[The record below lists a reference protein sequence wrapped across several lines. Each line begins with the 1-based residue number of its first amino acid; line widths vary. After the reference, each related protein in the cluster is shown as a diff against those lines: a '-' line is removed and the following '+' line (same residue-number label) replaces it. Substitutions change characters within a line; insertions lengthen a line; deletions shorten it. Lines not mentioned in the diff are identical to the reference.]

1 MPVRSDSS
9 TFRIACAVSIGLSA
23 IRQELATMSQV
34 EIMDL
39 SPHSEDIGD
48 DHECRGLV
56 IYASQ
61 FSALIADWIQ
71 KNPLEWIHLVTAGS
85 DPLDAVKIPDSLHLS
100 SSGHLWADTVAEHAL
115 AMLLTL
121 SRGMNVSIQAVQ
133 TDQWS
138 REEIIPRLHRIKDLN
153 VLVVGYGRIGSKIGS
168 TVKNLGAHVTGVA
181 STKRT
186 VDGIRVYEIAD
197 LDTLIPHADV
207 MFLSV
212 PFNCQT
218 HHLIS
223 KAQFDLMKESLM
235 LINVSRGGVLDEK
248 TLHRVLVEGKL
259 SGAGLDVFENE
270 PLSLK
275 HPLRSLPNVLLTP
288 HVAGFGEKDI
298 QEAVAKNV
306 RDNLL
311 DILAGRSPR
320 NQINR
325 GPNTL

>member
-1 MPVRSDSS
+1 MPTRSDSS
-9 TFRIACAVSIGLSA
+9 AFRVACAVSIGMSA
-23 IRQELATMSQV
+23 IRKELATISQV
-34 EIMDL
+34 EIIDL
-39 SPHSEDIGD
+39 SPHSEGIGS
-48 DHECRGLV
+48 DHECQGLV

-61 FSALIADWIQ
+61 FSSLIVDWIH

-85 DPLDAVKIPDSLHLS
+85 GPLDAVNIFDSIHLS

-121 SRGMNVSIQAVQ
+121 SRGMSVSIQTVQ

-153 VLVVGYGRIGSKIGS
+153 VLVVGYGRIGSKIGIS
-168 TVKNLGAHVTGVA
+168 VKNLGAQVTGVA
-181 STKRT
+181 STERK
-186 VDGIRVYEIAD
+186 VDGIRVYKMAD

-207 MFLSV
+207 IFLSV
-212 PFNCQT
+212 PLNFQT
-218 HHLIS
+218 HHLVS
-223 KAQFDLMKESLM
+223 KAQFDLMKKSVI
-235 LINVSRGGVLDEK
+235 LINVSRGGILDEEA
-248 TLHRVLVEGKL
+248 LYRVLVDGKL

-270 PLSLK
+270 PLSLQ

-298 QEAVAKNV
+298 QEAIAKNV

-325 GPNTL
+325 GPKTL